1 MFFSRVYAGFL
12 FAAALPSAGA
22 ADWKVATPD
31 QQAVEE
37 ALRLAREAP
46 GPDRLLLPAGTISL
60 SRTVVLTREDEG
72 LTIEAADPTQPCWI
86 SGATGL
92 HRISWSRVAGEA
104 RPIWAASIPEDW
116 PEPRSLFADGK
127 PLQRARS
134 RGYLPLS
141 VPPDDMPYA
150 FRRAIDGRHL
160 YLPREA
166 IEEIPDFSGAEMR
179 VIPKFPWTMCLLPMT
194 EVDREHLLVRSA
206 VPGLYPMT
214 PPAFGQFPGGTLWI
228 ENLPSVLDEPGEW
241 CFDPAT
247 RRLSLWMP

>member
-46 GPDRLLLPAGTISL
+46 GPDRILLPAGTISL

-92 HRISWSRVAGEA
+92 DRISWSRVA
-104 RPIWAASIPEDW
+104 
-116 PEPRSLFADGK
+116 
-127 PLQRARS
+127 
-134 RGYLPLS
+134 
-141 VPPDDMPYA
+141 
-150 FRRAIDGRHL
+150 
-160 YLPREA
+160 
-166 IEEIPDFSGAEMR
+166 
-179 VIPKFPWTMCLLPMT
+179 
-194 EVDREHLLVRSA
+194 
-206 VPGLYPMT
+206 
-214 PPAFGQFPGGTLWI
+214 
-228 ENLPSVLDEPGEW
+228 
-241 CFDPAT
+241 
-247 RRLSLWMP
+247 